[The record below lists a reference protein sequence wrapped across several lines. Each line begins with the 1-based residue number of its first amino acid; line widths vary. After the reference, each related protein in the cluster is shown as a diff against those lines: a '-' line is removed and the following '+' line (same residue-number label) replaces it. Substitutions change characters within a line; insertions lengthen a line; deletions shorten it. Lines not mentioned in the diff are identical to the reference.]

1 MADAQNGATPAN
13 GTDVYAIHGAD
24 PEVLAYAMA
33 KYSRS
38 ALTLRESLAEI
49 SAQRAEQFLNTF
61 YFQYGHRSIA
71 DLAHVAFA
79 VERLS
84 LLAAIAL
91 VDEQRWD
98 GQERSTRYQN
108 FRKSGYYTPQ
118 FDTAE
123 QTAEYTSLID
133 ALFDGYTAVGEGML
147 GELKAHTPK
156 PAAMDEAAYTRTLR
170 ARAYDMAR
178 YLLPL
183 GTNTSLGQITNART
197 LEGQISRLL
206 GSDYAEIRD
215 LGRKLREAAAGPAW
229 NIQHRAG
236 EQLLDEVRDLHPELA
251 TRAEQ
256 HLLREVRTSPTLVK
270 YTAPSDYQ
278 RESRA
283 ALQQAAAAL
292 MQGAA
297 IQTMPSESPNVD
309 LVLPT
314 TGEQRSLEID
324 LATSLLYPH
333 THYSY
338 RQLRS
343 AVAVLQEHRVD
354 ELIELGTRHRGRHDE
369 LLRAFSASNGLRFD
383 ILMDIGGFRD
393 MHRHRRCTQLL
404 QAYTTVHGFDT
415 PDFPSQPQLSG
426 SPVQSLYT
434 SLLQRARNFH
444 ESHCGDAESPSAT
457 PADAHAADYALP
469 LATRCRSLFTMDVA
483 QAIYISELRSTP
495 AGHWSYR
502 TVAWQMYE
510 AVARAYPALARH
522 VRISDPGEPVDLLQR

>member
-1 MADAQNGATPAN
+1 MAHTKNTTEQQNGTE
-13 GTDVYAIHGAD
+13 VYAIHGAD

-61 YFQYGHRSIA
+61 YFEYGHRSIA

-91 VDEQRWD
+91 VDEPRWD

-108 FRKSGYYTPQ
+108 FRKAGYYTPA
-118 FDTAE
+118 FDTPEHA
-123 QTAEYTSLID
+123 AEYTALMD
-133 ALFDGYTAVGEGML
+133 ALFDGYTTVGEGML
-147 GELKAHTPK
+147 QELKQHTPR
-156 PAAMDEAAYTRTLR
+156 PTAMDEAAYTRTLR

-215 LGRKLREAAAGPAW
+215 LGGKLREAAAGPAW
-229 NIQHRAG
+229 NVQHRAG
-236 EQLLDEVRDLHPELA
+236 EQLLEEVRSLHPQLA
-251 TRAEQ
+251 TRASD

-283 ALQQAAAAL
+283 ALQQAANAL
-292 MQGAA
+292 MGNTA
-297 IQTMPSESPNVD
+297 IQPMSPDSPNVD
-309 LVLPT
+309 LVLTPA
-314 TGEQRSLEID
+314 GEQRSLEID
-324 LATSLLYPH
+324 LAASLLYPH
-333 THYSY
+333 THYRF
-338 RQLRS
+338 RQLRE
-343 AVAVLQEHRVD
+343 AVAALDEHRLD
-354 ELIELGTRHRGRHDE
+354 ELMALGTRHRGKHDE
-369 LLRAFSASNGLRFD
+369 LLRAFSAANGLRFD

-404 QAYTTVHGFDT
+404 QPYTTAHSFEM
-415 PDFPSQPQLSG
+415 PDFPGQPQVFG
-426 SPVQSLYT
+426 SPVEQVYT
-434 SLLQRARNFH
+434 SLVQRAFNVH
-444 ESHCGDAESPSAT
+444 GQLSLGGSSLPT
-457 PADAHAADYALP
+457 ADYVLP
-469 LATRCRSLFTMDVA
+469 LATRCRSLFTMDFA
-483 QAIYISELRSTP
+483 QAVYISELRSTS

-502 TVAWQMYE
+502 TVAWQMFQ
-510 AVARAYPALARH
+510 AVQYAYPSLARH
-522 VRISDPGEPVDLLQR
+522 FRISDPRGSVDLLQR